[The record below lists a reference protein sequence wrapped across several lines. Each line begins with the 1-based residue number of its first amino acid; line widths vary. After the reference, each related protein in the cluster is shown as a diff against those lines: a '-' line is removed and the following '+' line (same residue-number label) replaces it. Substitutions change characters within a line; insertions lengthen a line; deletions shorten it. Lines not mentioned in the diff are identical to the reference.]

1 MIFFFYRNRHIKVRN
16 SYLTY
21 VYFISIFKTCKK
33 SIYDGGKIQVVFF
46 KEGLSGIFDKTFEKV
61 LEDLGGFGRRMDLEI
76 FALHWLS

>member
-1 MIFFFYRNRHIKVRN
+1 MI
-16 SYLTY
+16 
-21 VYFISIFKTCKK
+21 
-33 SIYDGGKIQVVFF
+33 FF